1 MSNQWVRYVCKD
13 TGDPFWYN
21 NVSREQR
28 WDPPPPPRPTTNEST
43 LVSSDSVPGDDEA
56 GKSALKGKAKLDSLA
71 KTSKRKTQDKLVQP
85 PTKKRDVLSD
95 GRVAASETA
104 EIVPPPSRLTAIE
117 ASFDPFDQTLNLKES
132 FDKLIKSTSAADGS
146 PSLPDLD
153 ELKNALATFK
163 NWQDGRPEI
172 REWKR
177 KDPESGRVAARPEN
191 RARYHRNRF
200 IENIGQTQAQND
212 ADHLA
217 HERREDQAEREFYC
231 KALFKRSKQKMAA
244 QLEAPPTTESGI
256 RKRLSNIIL
265 PAIQYLH
272 DRCKEDPDG
281 DNGDRVGA
289 MKFFEAALLLNPSH
303 IRHKSLDRLREL
315 ADQLSSSHPKFN
327 TEEFKAGLRNE
338 IAGLKESSQHQAVG
352 DKKKFDFLGHHWA
365 HRERRPFSYKAAKIV
380 AMSQPSSA
388 AIERVFS
395 LYRQLF
401 SNNQGR
407 LLADARTLSVRL
419 NLHDR
424 PV

>member
-28 WDPPPPPRPTTNEST
+28 WDPPPPPRPTANEST

-117 ASFDPFDQTLNLKES
+117 ASFDPFDQTLNLKDKHVKDKES
-132 FDKLIKSTSAADGS
+132 NMVLVKGLKTKMEE
-146 PSLPDLD
+146 L
-153 ELKNALATFK
+153 ELKIV
-163 NWQDGRPEI
+163 RPEQ
-172 REWKR
+172 
-177 KDPESGRVAARPEN
+177 P
-191 RARYHRNRF
+191 RNRF
-200 IENIGQTQAQND
+200 IGNTRQTQAQND

-256 RKRLSNIIL
+256 RKRLANIIL

-315 ADQLSSSHPKFN
+315 ADQLSSSHPKLN

>member
-1 MSNQWVRYVCKD
+1 
-13 TGDPFWYN
+13 
-21 NVSREQR
+21 
-28 WDPPPPPRPTTNEST
+28 
-43 LVSSDSVPGDDEA
+43 
-56 GKSALKGKAKLDSLA
+56 
-71 KTSKRKTQDKLVQP
+71 
-85 PTKKRDVLSD
+85 
-95 GRVAASETA
+95 
-104 EIVPPPSRLTAIE
+104 
-117 ASFDPFDQTLNLKES
+117 
-132 FDKLIKSTSAADGS
+132 
-146 PSLPDLD
+146 
-153 ELKNALATFK
+153 
-163 NWQDGRPEI
+163 
-172 REWKR
+172 
-177 KDPESGRVAARPEN
+177 
-191 RARYHRNRF
+191 
-200 IENIGQTQAQND
+200 
-212 ADHLA
+212 
-217 HERREDQAEREFYC
+217 
-231 KALFKRSKQKMAA
+231 
-244 QLEAPPTTESGI
+244 
-256 RKRLSNIIL
+256 
-265 PAIQYLH
+265 
-272 DRCKEDPDG
+272 
-281 DNGDRVGA
+281 